1 MTKTYSKTRVLI
13 EGAMMIAMATVL
25 SEIKIFSMPYGGDVT
40 AVSMLPLILM
50 SFRHGL
56 KWGMFT
62 AFVNSILQLLLG
74 LNNVAYCPTLL
85 SQIGC
90 IAFDYILAF
99 SVLGLASVFGGKLKN
114 KILGVAVGTAVVCA
128 LRFCAAVLSGALIW
142 GGYQSYYEWATGLN
156 VWVYS
161 MIYNGNYMLPET
173 IITIIVAII
182 LVKFMPKLFDK

>member
-1 MTKTYSKTRVLI
+1 MTKSYSKTRVLI
-13 EGAMMIAMATVL
+13 EGAMMIAVATVL

-62 AFVNSILQLLLG
+62 AFVNSILQLVLG

-99 SVLGLASVFGGKLKN
+99 SVLGLASVFGGKFKN
-114 KILGVAVGTAVVCA
+114 KILGVAVGTAVVCI

-142 GGYQSYYEWATGLN
+142 GGYQSYYEWAAGLN

-173 IITIIVAII
+173 IITIIVAVI